1 MSENLLSRI
10 VHNRF
15 AKPIPLVWILCL
27 LLSVVARQSLAD
39 TADDRRYHSAA
50 EQIKASNNGPDCPM
64 HTDTAH
70 PPHTDASL
78 GDGCCHDVNQGA
90 TFPGEGIRAA
100 FLDAR
105 SKAVPTRS
113 LSFSSIHPTL
123 RYRPPIQ

>member
-10 VHNRF
+10 GHNRF
-15 AKPIPLVWILCL
+15 AKPILFFWVICL
-27 LLSVVARQSLAD
+27 LLSVVASQSLAD
-39 TADDRRYHSAA
+39 TADDRRHHSAA

-64 HTDTAH
+64 DRDTA

-78 GDGCCHDVNQGA
+78 GGGCCHDVNQGE
-90 TFPGEGIRAA
+90 TFPGEGIHAA
-100 FLDAR
+100 FLDAH

-123 RYRPPIQ
+123 LYRPPIQ